1 MGDKL
6 AHWLYETLENMS
18 KRPDIILYNSK
29 VRQDIQTLE
38 PAGNT
43 QKRQKE
49 YVLKKFSLCI
59 LILIAGVFLSV
70 IMWIKSINST
80 EIVDNLVKRNSY
92 GEGSSLVELVAS
104 QNDKSYDISLVVEE
118 KSFTDEEITILLKE
132 FEKELEKIILG
143 ENKGFDRIE
152 CDLALTDTIEGYP
165 FSVMWITDE
174 NYIDSGGKL
183 IQDTLDKPQETM
195 LYATVEYYDESGDRI
210 SIEKSWKCTVYS
222 KVLRPDASQIINK
235 GVIAAENSDRTNE
248 YVVLPSQIGDMQISW
263 SYPKSHMALLFMFG
277 TPLIILLIYFSM
289 DRDLHQK
296 VVEREQQMLMDY
308 PEIVSSLALLIGAGM
323 NVQNSWL
330 KIVNDYRAK
339 REETGKKRYAYEE
352 MLFTVYEMENG
363 VLQVNAYE
371 RFGRRCR
378 ISCYTRLSTMI
389 SQNLRKG
396 STNLAQL
403 LTEEAKEAFENRKHM
418 ARKLGEKAGTK
429 LLLPMMMILGVMMV
443 IIMVPAFRSIL

>member
-132 FEKELEKIILG
+132 FEKKLEKIVLG

-152 CDLALTDTIEGYP
+152 CDLALTASIEGYP

-174 NYIDSGGKL
+174 NYIDSSGKL

-222 KVLRPDASQIINK
+222 KVLRPDASQIIHK
-235 GVIAAENSDRTNE
+235 GVIAADNSDRTNE
-248 YVVLPSQIGDMQISW
+248 YVVLPSQLGDMQ
-263 SYPKSHMALLFMFG
+263 
-277 TPLIILLIYFSM
+277 ILLIYFSM

-308 PEIVSSLALLIGAGM
+308 PEIVSSLALLLGAGM

-330 KIVNDYRAK
+330 KIVNDYRTK

-443 IIMVPAFRSIL
+443 IIMVPAFRSVL

>member
-152 CDLALTDTIEGYP
+152 CDLALTASIEGYP

-174 NYIDSGGKL
+174 NYIDSSGKL

-222 KVLRPDASQIINK
+222 KVLRPDASQIIHK
-235 GVIAAENSDRTNE
+235 GVIAA
-248 YVVLPSQIGDMQISW
+248 
-263 SYPKSHMALLFMFG
+263 A
-277 TPLIILLIYFSM
+277 
-289 DRDLHQK
+289 
-296 VVEREQQMLMDY
+296 
-308 PEIVSSLALLIGAGM
+308 A
-323 NVQNSWL
+323 
-330 KIVNDYRAK
+330 
-339 REETGKKRYAYEE
+339 
-352 MLFTVYEMENG
+352 
-363 VLQVNAYE
+363 
-371 RFGRRCR
+371 C
-378 ISCYTRLSTMI
+378 
-389 SQNLRKG
+389 
-396 STNLAQL
+396 
-403 LTEEAKEAFENRKHM
+403 
-418 ARKLGEKAGTK
+418 
-429 LLLPMMMILGVMMV
+429 
-443 IIMVPAFRSIL
+443 

>member
-132 FEKELEKIILG
+132 LG
-143 ENKGFDRIE
+143 KF
-152 CDLALTDTIEGYP
+152 L
-165 FSVMWITDE
+165 
-174 NYIDSGGKL
+174 
-183 IQDTLDKPQETM
+183 
-195 LYATVEYYDESGDRI
+195 
-210 SIEKSWKCTVYS
+210 
-222 KVLRPDASQIINK
+222 
-235 GVIAAENSDRTNE
+235 
-248 YVVLPSQIGDMQISW
+248 
-263 SYPKSHMALLFMFG
+263 
-277 TPLIILLIYFSM
+277 
-289 DRDLHQK
+289 
-296 VVEREQQMLMDY
+296 
-308 PEIVSSLALLIGAGM
+308 
-323 NVQNSWL
+323 
-330 KIVNDYRAK
+330 
-339 REETGKKRYAYEE
+339 
-352 MLFTVYEMENG
+352 
-363 VLQVNAYE
+363 
-371 RFGRRCR
+371 
-378 ISCYTRLSTMI
+378 
-389 SQNLRKG
+389 
-396 STNLAQL
+396 
-403 LTEEAKEAFENRKHM
+403 
-418 ARKLGEKAGTK
+418 
-429 LLLPMMMILGVMMV
+429 
-443 IIMVPAFRSIL
+443 